1 MMREMRVDRRINGA
15 IKRTTNNLDRLYV
28 NKEGE
33 DIISKLRMR
42 CCNGFISWNGTGM
55 KGLIKAHRN
64 CPLCDAILDTR
75 NSPPV
80 ENREPAA

>member
-1 MMREMRVDRRINGA
+1 MRKMRVDRRINDA

-33 DIISKLRMR
+33 DIVSKLRMR
-42 CCNGFISWNGTGM
+42 CCNGFINWNGTGM
-55 KGLIKAHRN
+55 KGLVKAHLN

-75 NSPPV
+75 KAQLA
-80 ENREPAA
+80 ENREPSA